1 MIAHPSNLVVP
12 KFAQQATLVR
22 ALENRVYVVT
32 ANRVGADVRPD
43 RRIAF
48 TGRSQVSSPDG
59 IVLARAGS
67 AGVRALAVDLDLA
80 QARAKKFGRT
90 RNDIFK
96 DRRPEFYGGVV
107 DRKR

>member
-1 MIAHPSNLVVP
+1 VP
-12 KFAQQATLVR
+12 RAAQMATPVR

-43 RRIAF
+43 RRLAF

-59 IVLARAGS
+59 IVLARAGAAS
-67 AGVRALAVDLDLA
+67 VRALVVDLDLA
-80 QARAKKFGRT
+80 QARAKKFGKT

-96 DRRPEFYGGVV
+96 DRRPEFYGRVS